1 MSVDFVV
8 LDKDGFPE
16 RSVAI
21 GVDLHQKFMST
32 AASLGLDRLDCFSD
46 YYEDAM
52 VDDNLPE
59 LAEQILRLCSQTPPS
74 ELLDFLNQLSD
85 LIRHA
90 VANDLPLHCIAD

>member
-1 MSVDFVV
+1 MDFPKGAW
-8 LDKDGFPE
+8 LSASTCI
-16 RSVAI
+16 RSSCRLLPHW
-21 GVDLHQKFMST
+21 D
-32 AASLGLDRLDCFSD
+32 LDRLDCFSD

-59 LAEQILRLCSQTPPS
+59 LEEQILRLCSQTPPS

-90 VANDLPLHCIAD
+90 VAIDLPLHCIAD

>member
-1 MSVDFVV
+1 MSLDLVV

-21 GVDLHQKFMST
+21 GVDLHHKLMST

-46 YYEDAM
+46 YYEDAT
-52 VDDNLPE
+52 VDENLPE
-59 LAEQILRLCSQTPPS
+59 LEEQILKLCSQTPPS

-90 VANDLPLHCIAD
+90 LANGLLLHCIAD